1 MAKPKSTVSFY
12 DLMSTPLKER
22 RKLKAFILSL
32 FDREE
37 KRVDTISYIFCS
49 DEYLLKINQDYLKH
63 DDLTDIITFDLSE
76 STGLIKGEV
85 YISIERVKE
94 NAQAFQI
101 KAEQELLR
109 VIFHGALHLCG
120 YADKSR
126 ADKAT
131 MTKKEDEY
139 LELYA
144 RYVPRGTILKLIG
157 RR

>member
-12 DLMSTPLKER
+12 DLMSAPLKER

-37 KRVDTISYIFCS
+37 KRVDTLGYIFCS
-49 DEYLLKINQDYLKH
+49 DEYLLKINQDYLNH

-131 MTKKEDEY
+131 MTRKEDEY

-144 RYVPRGTILKLIG
+144 RYVPRGTILKAD
-157 RR
+157 RT